1 MIDPTD
7 IEIDM
12 IADARSF
19 LLNAKRDSAALSA
32 RLKAEG
38 TANMDTAAMTVQLM
52 ELLEFCAVVGDL
64 CRPSYE

>member
-1 MIDPTD
+1 MTDPID

-12 IADARSF
+12 IADARAF
-19 LLNAKRDSAALSA
+19 LQNAKRDSAALRA
-32 RLKAEG
+32 RLKIEG
-38 TANMDTAAMTVQLM
+38 TANMDTPAMTVQLM